1 MAAKYKILYVEDY
14 PIIQQMY
21 HDVLKT
27 HGFEV
32 DAVRDGKQ
40 AAAKIKENRYD
51 AVLLDLLLPEVTGLD
66 FLRDLRKDKD
76 NAEQLVVVLSDFDKP
91 EMVEEVK
98 KLGVQ
103 YFWIKVEN
111 TPHLL
116 AERLEH
122 LLEDK
127 K

>member
-1 MAAKYKILYVEDY
+1 MAARKILYVEDY

-21 HDVLKT
+21 HDVLKSR
-27 HGFEV
+27 GFEV
-32 DAVRDGKQ
+32 DTARDGKE
-40 AAAKIKENRYD
+40 ATAKIKSGNYD
-51 AVLLDLLLPEVTGLD
+51 VVLLDLLLPEVTGVD
-66 FLRDLRKDKD
+66 FLRELRKDNSD
-76 NAEQLVVVLSDFDKP
+76 QLVVVLSDFDKP

-103 YFWIKVEN
+103 HFWIKVEN

-122 LLEDK
+122 LFKDSPR
-127 K
+127 